1 MESRLRQKGRKY
13 LLSYAVQYLMI
24 SCHGGP
30 KRLEISGGDAE
41 DQVEGTFRKA
51 EPEERPLISR
61 IETKSSN
68 ASSLPRGILS

>member
-1 MESRLRQKGRKY
+1 LESRHKQKEGKY
-13 LLSYAVQYLMI
+13 LLSYAMQYLMI

-51 EPEERPLISR
+51 ELEERPLALR
-61 IETKSSN
+61 EEGE
-68 ASSLPRGILS
+68 SLLPQACPVEY

>member
-1 MESRLRQKGRKY
+1 
-13 LLSYAVQYLMI
+13 MI

-41 DQVEGTFRKA
+41 DQIEGTFRKA
-51 EPEERPLISR
+51 ELEVRSLISR

-68 ASSLPRGILS
+68 ASSIALLKPLRGGP